1 MFTVGLTWIRWL
13 PERCKKDEEKH
24 AGEIAA
30 AGARGSTEILM
41 WGWGA
46 VELAPL
52 RVLRIMADKGW
63 R

>member
-1 MFTVGLTWIRWL
+1 MKRSM
-13 PERCKKDEEKH
+13 

-30 AGARGSTEILM
+30 AGARGSTEMLM

-52 RVLRIMADKGW
+52 SMLRIMADE
-63 R
+63 RRR